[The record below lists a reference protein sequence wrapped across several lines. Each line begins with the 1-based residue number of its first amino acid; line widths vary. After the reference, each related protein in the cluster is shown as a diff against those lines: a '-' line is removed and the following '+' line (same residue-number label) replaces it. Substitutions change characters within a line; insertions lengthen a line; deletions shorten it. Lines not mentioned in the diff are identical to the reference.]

1 MGDEILMKIT
11 NKFFIILFLLYT
23 SSIGN
28 ENNIIQNETASQE
41 QIFERISK
49 ARVGLK
55 KEELEIVENPFISS
69 KVQNKITTQD
79 LNDGINNIFVL
90 KAIMSNRAKINDRW
104 YKIGDSIENAIITNI
119 SSESVVLSSQNE
131 KQTLKIARENS
142 NVQISK

>member
-23 SSIGN
+23 STIGN

-49 ARVGLK
+49 VRVGLK

-90 KAIMSNRAKINDRW
+90 KAIMSNRAKINDKW

>member
-1 MGDEILMKIT
+1 MKIT

-23 SSIGN
+23 STIGN

-49 ARVGLK
+49 VRVGLK

-90 KAIMSNRAKINDRW
+90 KAIMSNRAKINDKW

>member
-1 MGDEILMKIT
+1 MKIS

-23 SSIGN
+23 SSISN

-49 ARVGLK
+49 VRVGLK

-119 SSESVVLSSQNE
+119 SSESVVISNQNE
-131 KQTLKIARENS
+131 KQTLKIARENP

>member
-1 MGDEILMKIT
+1 MGDEILMKIS

-23 SSIGN
+23 SSISN

-49 ARVGLK
+49 VRVGLK

-119 SSESVVLSSQNE
+119 SSESVVISNQNE
-131 KQTLKIARENS
+131 KQTLKIARENP